1 MTDNSKTV
9 SKKKIIII
17 VVAAVLVA
25 AGAIAGIIFA
35 RQAYLATTMRLLKAE
50 GKVNIEDSKG
60 GNRPVADG
68 LRFQSGDALNTGD
81 DGYATIGLD
90 DKKIVTLDHDS
101 RAEFRKKN
109 KQIELKVTEGSVFV
123 NVTEK
128 LKSDEK
134 FEIKTSNMTAGIRG
148 TMICVYHDKNDNNRE
163 TAALLEGTAE
173 ISATNPVT
181 KETKSITLKANQ
193 LVRVYFFDDREEG
206 SVEFSLI
213 EMSFE
218 DYTDFIWMIIGLNED
233 VIGRICGQ
241 NNSWTKDQLL
251 EMLKKYQNGGLPPKE
266 NPNSGDPDDK
276 KPGESQK
283 PVEPEKP
290 DNPGQDPENQDPDPN
305 QQNPGDNQPPKPN
318 TKKPVKKK
326 KTTTTKPQPK
336 KPKLPSGYEKIAWK
350 VKYKGK
356 TVYVIRKKNTST
368 YKGWIKEKWVALS
381 VEMTETDTAYVF
393 TFKRNGSTYYVK
405 KEPYGAVGDTPMVW

>member
-35 RQAYLATTMRLLKAE
+35 RQGYLATTMRLLKAE

-109 KQIELKVTEGSVFV
+109 KQLELKVTEGAVFV
-123 NVTEK
+123 NVAEK

-148 TMICVYHDKNDNNRE
+148 TLLWVYHDKTDNNRE
-163 TAALLEGTAE
+163 VAALLEGSAE

-181 KETKSITLKANQ
+181 KETKSTTIGANQ
-193 LVRVYFFDDREEG
+193 LVKVYFYNNNDGEHD
-206 SVEFSLI
+206 SVEFSVL
-213 EMSFE
+213 EFTPE
-218 DYTDFIWMIIGLNED
+218 DYSEFIWMILGLDED
-233 VIGRICGQ
+233 LVGRVAGQ
-241 NNSWTKDQLL
+241 NNNWTKDKLL
-251 EMLKKYQNGGLPPKE
+251 DLVKKFKNGEFPPKK
-266 NPNSGDPDDK
+266 NPDPKDPEEK

-283 PVEPEKP
+283 PVDPQNPQNPE
-290 DNPGQDPENQDPDPN
+290 DPENPENPENTGDE
-305 QQNPGDNQPPKPN
+305 QQPKP
-318 TKKPVKKK
+318 TSKKPTRKK
-326 KTTTTKPQPK
+326 KTTKTTPK
-336 KPKLPSGYEKIAWK
+336 KPTLPSGYKKYAWGK
-350 VKYKGK
+350 RYKKK
-356 TVYVIRKKNTST
+356 TVYVVVSKNGET
-368 YKGWIKEKWVALS
+368 YKGWVNEKWVKLS
-381 VEMTETDTAYVF
+381 YDMQETDTAYVH
-393 TFKRNGSTYYVK
+393 TFKYKGKVYYRKTV
-405 KEPYGAVGDTPMVW
+405 PYGSVADGGW

>member
-35 RQAYLATTMRLLKAE
+35 RQGYLATTMRLLKAE

-109 KQIELKVTEGSVFV
+109 KQLELKVTEGAVFV
-123 NVTEK
+123 NVAEK

-148 TMICVYHDKNDNNRE
+148 TLLWVYHDKTDNNRE
-163 TAALLEGTAE
+163 VAALLEGSAE

-181 KETKSITLKANQ
+181 KETKSTTIGANQ
-193 LVRVYFFDDREEG
+193 LVKVYFYNNDGEHDD
-206 SVEFSLI
+206 VEFSVL
-213 EMSFE
+213 EFTPE
-218 DYTDFIWMIIGLNED
+218 DYSEFIWMIIGIDED
-233 VIGRICGQ
+233 LVGRIDGQ
-241 NNSWTKDQLL
+241 NNNWTKDKIL
-251 EMLKKYQNGGLPPKE
+251 EMARKIKNGGRPPKK
-266 NPNSGDPDDK
+266 NPETKDPEEK

-283 PVEPEKP
+283 PVEP
-290 DNPGQDPENQDPDPN
+290 QDPEDP
-305 QQNPGDNQPPKPN
+305 QNPENQENPENTGDEQQPKP
-318 TKKPVKKK
+318 TSKKPTRKK
-326 KTTTTKPQPK
+326 KTTTTKP
-336 KPKLPSGYEKIAWK
+336 KPKTPKVPSGYSKFAWK
-350 VKYKGK
+350 YKYKKK
-356 TVYVIRKKNTST
+356 TVYVVVIKDGDTF
-368 YKGWIKEKWVALS
+368 KGWIKEKWVTLKYD
-381 VEMTETDTAYVF
+381 MQETDTGYKYTF
-393 TFKRNGSTYYVK
+393 TYKGNTYCVK
-405 KEPYGAVGDTPMVW
+405 TVPYE